1 MERASPA
8 LAGGFYYHLTEHEV
22 RKKKKKK
29 IFQSATKTLNS
40 PPGKT
45 VIKNKHLPV
54 AQW

>member
-22 RKKKKKK
+22 GKKK

-40 PPGKT
+40 PQGK
-45 VIKNKHLPV
+45 L
-54 AQW
+54 